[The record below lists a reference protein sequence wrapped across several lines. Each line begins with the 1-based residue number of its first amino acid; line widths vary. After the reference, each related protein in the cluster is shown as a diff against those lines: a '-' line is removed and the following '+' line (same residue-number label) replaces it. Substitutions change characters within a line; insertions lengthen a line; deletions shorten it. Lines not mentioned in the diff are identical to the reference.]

1 MRILLDTQIVYRT
14 YYEAARLPSRARQ
27 LMTEARELYVSSA
40 SLWEIAIKSRLGK
53 ISANPERLVEKIEAS
68 GIRELPVLF
77 SHTLH
82 LADLPLHHSDPFD
95 RLLVAQ
101 AMHEQLWLVT
111 TDSLL
116 RNYGDLVINV

>member
-82 LADLPLHHSDPFD
+82 LADLSLHHSDPFD